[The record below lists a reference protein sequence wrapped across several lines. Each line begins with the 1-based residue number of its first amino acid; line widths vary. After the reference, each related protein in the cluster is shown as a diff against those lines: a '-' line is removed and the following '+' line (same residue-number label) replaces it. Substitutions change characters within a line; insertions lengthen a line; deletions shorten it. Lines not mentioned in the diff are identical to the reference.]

1 MATATQFEYPVE
13 EWFTGEYSAI
23 PERMQE
29 GLKRYVIDRLRP
41 GDFITAVVQNDLRN
55 AVGHAD
61 DENLPLIPLY
71 VRWFYNRAPSRCHGS
86 PKAFV
91 EWLEKLDALR
101 HETEMRIGAGS
112 VTDAIVE
119 CSRAAQKWALAD
131 S

>member
-13 EWFTGEYSAI
+13 EWFTGEYAAI

-29 GLKRYVIDRLRP
+29 GIKRYVIDRLLP
-41 GDFITAVVQNDLRN
+41 GDFLRAVIQNDLRH
-55 AVGHAD
+55 AVWYAD

-119 CSRAAQKWALAD
+119 CSRAAKAAALAD
-131 S
+131 N